1 MSREFCLEQDTRIY
15 KLERAV
21 AELQLTQS
29 KGLWMEKPKY
39 PIHPPAEQDDE
50 PDGDVICKKCEH
62 NEDVSPCECEHHVNF
77 KPKKDKCES
86 CKKFDSNVAGCCL
99 KCFGYS
105 AYEPKACKAY
115 EGSGEVIKS
124 QAEVMIDY
132 CFGVRNTESIKP
144 CPGGKGTGI
153 ELEGEQK

>member
-1 MSREFCLEQDTRIY
+1 M
-15 KLERAV
+15 AV
-21 AELQLTQS
+21 SANQLNKISFFPISNPTVLVALPVLFLFFGVMYIQS
-29 KGLWMEKPKY
+29 KRIIKTTQLAFITQKFKQFLFN
-39 PIHPPAEQDDE
+39 I
-50 PDGDVICKKCEH
+50 
-62 NEDVSPCECEHHVNF
+62 HVNF